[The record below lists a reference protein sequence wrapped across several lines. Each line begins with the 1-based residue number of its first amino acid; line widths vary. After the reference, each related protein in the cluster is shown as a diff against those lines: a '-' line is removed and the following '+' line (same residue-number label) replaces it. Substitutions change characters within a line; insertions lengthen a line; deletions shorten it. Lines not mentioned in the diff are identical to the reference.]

1 MRQRTEAQHDKF
13 LDRPFAR
20 YGIAVAAVGGSVL
33 LRHALSGMLGEK
45 VLFITFYPAVML
57 ASTLGGFWPGML
69 ATCLTVLV
77 VDYWLLPPAG
87 LFVYSS
93 AADVIS
99 LSLFSF
105 MGVFISS
112 VAGLYHRALR
122 RAAEYEKDLA
132 VCESEE
138 RYRELVQNANSAII
152 RWKRDGTITFFNE
165 YAQKFFGYGEE
176 EIIGKNASILVP
188 EIQSTGDDLTGL
200 LKDIVDHPE
209 KYVNNINENVLR
221 DGSRVWMSWTNKP
234 ILDENGQVAGILA
247 VGSDITQRK
256 LAEDGLR
263 ESEAN
268 VRAILNAVQE
278 SIWMFGPDGRIL
290 GCNTT
295 AAARLDHTP
304 AEIIGLS
311 MDKIISPQLAQSR
324 WERIGAV
331 FSTGRS
337 TEWDDERAGIIFRHT
352 IYPVMDDQG
361 QVSRVVIFSHDITE
375 SKLVERRERELE
387 AHRLDFYRRT
397 INAATDGKL
406 LISEPGD
413 IEPVGCGEMG
423 SWDIL
428 DLAHLGK
435 MRDEVAD
442 LSRKAGMREQRVMS
456 FVGCIVEAGSN
467 AIKHAG
473 GGKARLCSRTDDLIF
488 TISDSGRGIGAL
500 ALPDV
505 ALTEGFS
512 TAGTLGMGY
521 KVMLR
526 FSDQVHLATGPE
538 GTTVAIWMSLH
549 GTEVP
554 PTPAIARLSAWTE

>member
-397 INAATDGKL
+397 DQCRHGWQAVDFGTRRYRA
-406 LISEPGD
+406 
-413 IEPVGCGEMG
+413 C
-423 SWDIL
+423 
-428 DLAHLGK
+428 
-435 MRDEVAD
+435 
-442 LSRKAGMREQRVMS
+442 RV
-456 FVGCIVEAGSN
+456 
-467 AIKHAG
+467 
-473 GGKARLCSRTDDLIF
+473 R
-488 TISDSGRGIGAL
+488 
-500 ALPDV
+500 
-505 ALTEGFS
+505 
-512 TAGTLGMGY
+512 
-521 KVMLR
+521 
-526 FSDQVHLATGPE
+526 
-538 GTTVAIWMSLH
+538 
-549 GTEVP
+549 
-554 PTPAIARLSAWTE
+554 